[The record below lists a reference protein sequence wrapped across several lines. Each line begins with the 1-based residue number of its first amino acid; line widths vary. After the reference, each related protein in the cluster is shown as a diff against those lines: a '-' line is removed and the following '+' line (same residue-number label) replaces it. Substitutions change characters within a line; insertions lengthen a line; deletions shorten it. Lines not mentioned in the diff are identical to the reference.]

1 MTVRLRF
8 FASLRERLRR
18 SEAELSLPD
27 GATVDAL
34 WSVLCVTY
42 PQLVELRGAISIAV
56 NHEYVDRDHRLSDND
71 EVALIPPVSG
81 GMDVRDRLPS
91 D

>member
-1 MTVRLRF
+1 MTIRLRF
-8 FASLRERLRR
+8 FASLRERLGR
-18 SEAELSLPD
+18 SEAELSLPA

-34 WSVLCVTY
+34 WSVLCAAY
-42 PQLVELRGAISIAV
+42 PQLAELRGAISFAV

>member
-18 SEAELSLPD
+18 SEAELSLPE
-27 GATVDAL
+27 GATVEYLWGAL
-34 WSVLCVTY
+34 CAAY
-42 PQLVELRGAISIAV
+42 PPLTELRGAISFAV
-56 NHEYVDRDHRLSDND
+56 NHEYVDRDYRLSDND

-81 GMDVRDRLPS
+81 G
-91 D
+91 